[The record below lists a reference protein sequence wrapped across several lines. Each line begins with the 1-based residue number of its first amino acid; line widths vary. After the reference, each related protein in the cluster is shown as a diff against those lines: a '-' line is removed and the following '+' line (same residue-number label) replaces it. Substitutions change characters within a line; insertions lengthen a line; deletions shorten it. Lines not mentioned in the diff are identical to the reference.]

1 MFIHW
6 FPGHMTKAMRMMKE
20 EMGLV
25 QSVVY
30 VLDARAP
37 MSSVNP
43 AFDEIIGSRPRL
55 YVLNKMDLVPQEEAA
70 KWKSYFEKD
79 GNKCIAANSTVKGGT
94 QKFIGALK
102 ELNSDIL
109 EKYKQKGVKKTI
121 RAMVIGVPNCGKSTL
136 INSIIGKSRT
146 VTGNKPGVT
155 RGKQWVSIDPYLDLL
170 DTPGTLYPDFADQKK
185 ATNLAIIG
193 SIKEDILDISELS
206 REIITF
212 MASYNA
218 DALKKRYNLSELSDD
233 ANENF
238 ENIAKKRGYLS
249 RGGEIDYERAAKSII
264 TDFRKQAF
272 GKVILEKYDET
283 IRK

>member
-1 MFIHW
+1 
-6 FPGHMTKAMRMMKE
+6 
-20 EMGLV
+20 
-25 QSVVY
+25 
-30 VLDARAP
+30 
-37 MSSVNP
+37 
-43 AFDEIIGSRPRL
+43 
-55 YVLNKMDLVPQEEAA
+55 
-70 KWKSYFEKD
+70 
-79 GNKCIAANSTVKGGT
+79 
-94 QKFIGALK
+94 
-102 ELNSDIL
+102 
-109 EKYKQKGVKKTI
+109 
-121 RAMVIGVPNCGKSTL
+121 MVIGVPNCGKSTL

-218 DALKKRYNLSELSDD
+218 DVLKKRYNLSELSDD
-233 ANENF
+233 TNENF
-238 ENIAKKRGYLS
+238 ENIAKKRGYLL